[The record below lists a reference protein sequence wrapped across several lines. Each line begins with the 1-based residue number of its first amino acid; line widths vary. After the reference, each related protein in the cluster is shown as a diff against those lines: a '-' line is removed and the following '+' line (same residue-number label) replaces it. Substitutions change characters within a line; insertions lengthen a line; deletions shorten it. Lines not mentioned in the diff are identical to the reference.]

1 MGGGASLMVPMK
13 FSMVTE
19 KTVALVNDI
28 SMGGGASLMVPMKF
42 SMVTEKIVE
51 SGVSAHTCSSSQKLP
66 EQDKHLVDLN
76 SGEKDVA
83 KWVTRELFEGVQHGE
98 DNIL

>member
-51 SGVSAHTCSSSQKLP
+51 
-66 EQDKHLVDLN
+66 QDKHLVDLN